1 MFMFDFHIR
10 HNGIITVFVSGKQVL
25 NLLFRSIMFNIS
37 RLNLQFY
44 FEGLCNY
51 VISKYFL
58 NKEPNAT
65 IFQNKQQNFV
75 MSLYTEI

>member
-1 MFMFDFHIR
+1 
-10 HNGIITVFVSGKQVL
+10 
-25 NLLFRSIMFNIS
+25 MFNIS

-65 IFQNKQQNFV
+65 ILQINNKILLCPFTLK
-75 MSLYTEI
+75 SKSSFCWY